1 MSTDFTGFRVTAKR
15 FVSAALR
22 ESRWSTKHHQL
33 SIYSSMRVILTN
45 FNKNS
50 RYTTFQILVMNP
62 AKHLPDGTSVLT
74 LPLTH
79 RHRVLQTWNTIFKKC
94 PSRIYYKSS
103 YICSHRAIYT
113 YQSVICCSE
122 RPSKRSRN
130 EAFDRDPKPCE
141 ICALN
146 SKYSRS
152 YVNLKKWVLFADIG
166 HDLVLNHRRMD
177 SGPGIRPFLSLVFMV
192 K

>member
-1 MSTDFTGFRVTAKR
+1 MSWHCHLHTDTVFCKPETR
-15 FVSAALR
+15 F
-22 ESRWSTKHHQL
+22 
-33 SIYSSMRVILTN
+33 
-45 FNKNS
+45 
-50 RYTTFQILVMNP
+50 
-62 AKHLPDGTSVLT
+62 
-74 LPLTH
+74 
-79 RHRVLQTWNTIFKKC
+79 FKKC

-152 YVNLKKWVLFADIG
+152 YVNLKKWSQSADIDHFRG
-166 HDLVLNHRRMD
+166 FNPWRLDP
-177 SGPGIRPFLSLVFMV
+177 GPGIRPFLSLVFMV
-192 K
+192 CVAVTRIGSF